1 MKRKKLFLTLVVIF
15 ATLFSA
21 QGALMF
27 DPEDI
32 DVKPLPPPS
41 TDPPRSLS
49 FNPFY
54 AQLDGTCLLLGST
67 SSCGEVTVLLVST
80 AGDYYPVIFDTE
92 DGEITIPISG
102 NTGHYV
108 ITLTDGS
115 GNQFYGE
122 FTR

>member
-54 AQLDGTCLLLGST
+54 AELDGSWLLLGS
-67 SSCGEVTVLLVST
+67 SSPYGEVDVILTST
-80 AGDYYPVIFDTE
+80 AGDYYPVTFNTE
-92 DGEITIPISG
+92 DRTLFIPVSG
-102 NTGHYV
+102 NSGHY
-108 ITLTDGS
+108 ILLLTVEDG
-115 GNQFYGE
+115 GQFYGE
-122 FTR
+122 FYL

>member
-1 MKRKKLFLTLVVIF
+1 MKRKKLFLSLVVIF

-32 DVKPLPPPS
+32 DVKPFPPPS

-54 AQLDGTCLLLGST
+54 AELDGS
-67 SSCGEVTVLLVST
+67 
-80 AGDYYPVIFDTE
+80 
-92 DGEITIPISG
+92 
-102 NTGHYV
+102 
-108 ITLTDGS
+108 
-115 GNQFYGE
+115 
-122 FTR
+122 